1 MASTLTFLLH
11 QGNVGYCPDLLK
23 SEEFGKKDVLDKYE
37 KKLRNCLGVS
47 SNTRW
52 DLAILIA
59 KFVRSGAWSAFS
71 KETHNLY
78 DTWSKEHPGLKCSD
92 NPYYPVGGNWYQDNS
107 IYLLTFMK
115 EKFGICRTTLY
126 NYLEVVDVFATY
138 ITDKDKEPEYSI
150 NAEALNYQFWQLIEM
165 TSLTYQ
171 ERLKVQPNWTRAEI
185 RAYKKSLKEKS
196 TWSTVQPAELVEAEK
211 KPTSEAQQR
220 FAKYSKDDLIN
231 LVLKLE
237 KTCEESKL
245 TFEKLLHRPG
255 KSKFQMPEK
264 KELTSFIEE
273 KLCSYNYVIHLHGRK
288 QGIKAFA
295 GTLANIIFA
304 GYDSKSDTDGTS
316 ADNDLKQEQ
325 FAV

>member
-1 MASTLTFLLH
+1 MASSLTFLLH
-11 QGNVGYCPDLLK
+11 QGNVGRCYELMNSK
-23 SEEFGKKDVLDKYE
+23 EFGKKQALEKYE
-37 KKLRNCLGVS
+37 SAIRASLGVS

-59 KFVRSGAWSAFS
+59 KFVRSGAWAAY
-71 KETHNLY
+71 KDETFRLR
-78 DTWSKEHPGLKCSD
+78 DEWSKEHIGAKCNE
-92 NPYYPVGGNWYQDNS
+92 NPYLPIGSIWSTDNS

-196 TWSTVQPAELVEAEK
+196 TGNTVQPSEPVVVEEK
-211 KPTSEAQQR
+211 PMSEAQQR

-237 KTCEESKL
+237 KTCDESKL
-245 TFEKLLHRPG
+245 TFEKLLNRPG
-255 KSKFQMPEK
+255 KSKFQVPGK
-264 KELTSFIEE
+264 KDLTSFIEK
-273 KLCSYNYVIHLHGRK
+273 KLGSYNYEIRLNGRK
-288 QGIKAFA
+288 QGINAFA
-295 GTLANIIFA
+295 GTLANIILA